1 MILNIY
7 KTNND
12 RVILTIVIRF
22 TDMQRR
28 VKEESSHLAIRT
40 RDKEGT
46 SLFDEF
52 VLDEGYETKF
62 RSYFYS
68 AQGELSQYLSAYTK
82 DVPVSSSYLD
92 TSAVNSV
99 SSEDWKVILPMPSNF
114 NEAVSKS
121 IGFKIEDF
129 FENYIMWLW
138 LSTKDAYRAEV
149 YLTLSQKL
157 AEEIKNLLNRR
168 SENITRPNC
177 YW

>member
-12 RVILTIVIRF
+12 RVILTIVIGF

-28 VKEESSHLAIRT
+28 VKEESSHLAIRM

-46 SLFDEF
+46 SLFEEF

-82 DVPVSSSYLD
+82 DMPVSSSYLD
-92 TSAVNSV
+92 TSAASV
-99 SSEDWKVILPMPSNF
+99 SSEDWKVILPMPATF
-114 NEAVSKS
+114 NESVSQS
-121 IGFKIEDF
+121 IGLKIEDF

-138 LSTKDAYRAEV
+138 LSTKDAGRAEI
-149 YLTLSQKL
+149 YLTLSRKL